1 MLKYK
6 SLRAPLEHLKATD
19 EQVAQQI
26 DKLMEQNLRVLNVTD
41 RPTQLDD
48 EVVIDFKG
56 FCGGEPF
63 DGGAAEKYPLT
74 LGSGAFI
81 PGFEEQ
87 LVGKNIGDHVD
98 VHVTFPESYP
108 AAALAGREATF
119 RCVIHE
125 IHVKTRYESN
135 DDFARD
141 VGGFDSFAELE
152 SAVRARLQA
161 YIDRQADAELKNRL
175 MDQVIAAMDDEITDE
190 QLEKALDAEVRAL
203 EAQLGRQGLSLDAYL
218 SFLGKTKEALREE
231 MKPDARKNVLRQQ
244 AISEIARLEGI
255 EADEASVAAAITE
268 ICREN
273 HMTLEQL
280 QPYCTDEFQA
290 SVTRSVIADKV
301 LDCIKSHAAIE
312 VVEKA

>member
-81 PGFEEQ
+81 PGFEE
-87 LVGKNIGDHVD
+87 
-98 VHVTFPESYP
+98 P
-108 AAALAGREATF
+108 LAGREATF

-135 DDFARD
+135 DDFARE

-152 SAVRARLQA
+152 SAVRARLQT

-301 LDCIKSHAAIE
+301 LDCIKSHATIE

>member
-63 DGGAAEKYPLT
+63 GGGAAEKYPLT

-87 LVGKNIGDHVD
+87 LAGKNIGDHVD
-98 VHVTFPESYP
+98 VK
-108 AAALAGREATF
+108 ATF

-135 DDFARD
+135 DDFARE

-152 SAVRARLQA
+152 SAVRARLQT

-301 LDCIKSHAAIE
+301 LDCIKSHATIE
-312 VVEKA
+312 LVEKA

>member
-1 MLKYK
+1 M
-6 SLRAPLEHLKATD
+6 S
-19 EQVAQQI
+19 
-26 DKLMEQNLRVLNVTD
+26 
-41 RPTQLDD
+41 PTT
-48 EVVIDFKG
+48 ISPG
-56 FCGGEPF
+56 RW
-63 DGGAAEKYPLT
+63 AASTASP
-74 LGSGAFI
+74 SW
-81 PGFEEQ
+81 
-87 LVGKNIGDHVD
+87 
-98 VHVTFPESYP
+98 
-108 AAALAGREATF
+108 
-119 RCVIHE
+119 
-125 IHVKTRYESN
+125 
-135 DDFARD
+135 
-141 VGGFDSFAELE
+141 
-152 SAVRARLQA
+152 LQT

-301 LDCIKSHAAIE
+301 LDCIKSHATIE

>member
-1 MLKYK
+1 MLQYK
-6 SLRAPLEHLKATD
+6 SLHAVLEHLTATD

-26 DKLMEQNLRVLNVTD
+26 DKLMEQNPRVLTVTD

-56 FCGGEPF
+56 FCDGEAFEGGE
-63 DGGAAEKYPLT
+63 AEKYPLT

-87 LVGKNIGDHVD
+87 LVGKSVGEHVD

-108 AAALAGREATF
+108 APALAGREATF
-119 RCVIHE
+119 RCVVHE
-125 IHVKTRYESN
+125 IRVKTRYESN
-135 DDFARD
+135 DDFARE

-152 SAVRARLQA
+152 SAVRARLQT
-161 YIDRQADAELKNRL
+161 YIDRQADAELKHRL
-175 MDQVIAAMDDEITDE
+175 MDQVIAGADFEVTDA
-190 QLEKALDAEVRAL
+190 QLEKAVDAEMRAL
-203 EAQLGRQGLSLDAYL
+203 EAQLGRQGLNLDAYL

-244 AISEIARLEGI
+244 AISEIARVEGI

-301 LDCIKSHAAIE
+301 LDCIRSNAVVE
-312 VVEKA
+312 VVEK

>member
-98 VHVTFPESYP
+98 VKVTFPESYP

-135 DDFARD
+135 DDFARE

-152 SAVRARLQA
+152 SAVRARLQT

-190 QLEKALDAEVRAL
+190 QLDAEVRAL
-203 EAQLGRQGLSLDAYL
+203 EAQLGRQGLGLAAYL

-301 LDCIKSHAAIE
+301 LDCIKSHATIE